1 MFYAPIPGRRK
12 AAIVAKLLA
21 ESGADFSLLELP
33 EEMQADL
40 IREVGNL
47 GEIDPD
53 DMAAVV
59 EEFIQRIEKAGSG
72 GIDGAVQLLEA
83 AIAPAVAQRLR
94 GLREN
99 PWPKLEE
106 FEAKDLAPLI
116 EAQATEVGAVIL
128 TNLSVDASAAILGT
142 LPGESA
148 RRLAFAVSKVTKARK
163 DAVDA
168 IGSALVAQ
176 LEAEPPAPPED
187 DPAETVGEILNFS
200 RAVTR
205 DDVLEGLE
213 AEDAEFAAGVRRSI
227 FTFGHIYT
235 RVEGRDV
242 PKFIRD
248 VPQET
253 LLMALAGATTGDL
266 EASRDFIFA
275 SMSQRMADML
285 KEELAEMGEVDPEEA
300 DAAMG
305 KIVQAIRA
313 RVDAGEIKLLTAN
326 VAPPPAAPPE

>member
-1 MFYAPIPGRRK
+1 MFQAPIPGRRK

-21 ESGADFSLLELP
+21 ESGAEFSLLDLP
-33 EEMQADL
+33 EELQANL
-40 IREVGNL
+40 IREVSQL
-47 GEIDPD
+47 GELDPD
-53 DMAAVV
+53 DVAAVV
-59 EEFIQRIEKAGSG
+59 EEFIQRIEQAGG
-72 GIDGAVQLLEA
+72 GGLDGAVELLEA
-83 AIAPAVAQRLR
+83 VVAPAVAQQLR
-94 GLREN
+94 GLRED
-99 PWPKLEE
+99 PWPKLAE
-106 FEAKDLAPLI
+106 FEPKDLAPLI
-116 EAQATEVGAVIL
+116 EIQATEVGAVIL
-128 TNLSVDASAAILGT
+128 KNLSVDASAAILGL

-148 RRLAFAVSKVTKARK
+148 RRLAFAVSRVTSARQ
-163 DAVDA
+163 DAVDE
-168 IGSALVAQ
+168 IGAALVAQ
-176 LEAEPPAPPED
+176 LAAEPPAPPTE

-205 DDVLEGLE
+205 DDVLAGLE
-213 AEDAEFAAGVRRSI
+213 TEDAEFAAGVRRSI

-253 LLMALAGATTGDL
+253 LLLALAGATSGDL

-313 RVDAGEIKLLTAN
+313 RADAGEIKLQTAN
-326 VAPPPAAPPE
+326 VAEE